1 MRLLTLVISTHS
13 KPPIRKINSQ
23 VLSTPGISA
32 KCIWKARFWVGPQNT
47 NLKHWK
53 ILKPENLCL
62 DSSVRL
68 TLVNPSHPLEKSTH
82 SCLVPLENQRTALG
96 SQAAGPNRAADPW
109 VAPPD
114 CFVSVRAAAGAKV
127 WPCSVLLL
135 NSCESQQKQLP
146 WQVLQLLGSCH
157 SSITLL
163 LLQQLFVN

>member
-1 MRLLTLVISTHS
+1 MKNSSDTTGNGTCDLPACTGASRNCTTAST
-13 KPPIRKINSQ
+13 
-23 VLSTPGISA
+23 T
-32 KCIWKARFWVGPQNT
+32 RFWVGLQKIK
-47 NLKHWK
+47 LKHWK
-53 ILKPENLCL
+53 ILKPETLRL
-62 DSSVRL
+62 DSSTML
-68 TLVNPSHPLEKSTH
+68 TLVNSTH
-82 SCLVPLENQRTALG
+82 SKPLIRKNKLSCFVPLENQRTALE

-127 WPCSVLLL
+127 SPCSVLLL

-146 WQVLQLLGSCH
+146 WQGLQLLGSCH